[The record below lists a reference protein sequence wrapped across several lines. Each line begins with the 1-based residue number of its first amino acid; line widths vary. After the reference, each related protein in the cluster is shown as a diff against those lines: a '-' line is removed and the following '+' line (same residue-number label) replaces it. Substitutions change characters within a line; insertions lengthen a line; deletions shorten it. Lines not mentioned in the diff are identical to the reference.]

1 MFEMNLVAK
10 IWYLFYFPVIGEE
23 SSGTLF
29 SDVEVGA
36 TFLSFIF
43 LLIFFFF
50 GTHLAADAGKYDSER
65 ELRDLVIHLRKIK
78 SDQVQSIH

>member
-43 LLIFFFF
+43 LLVFFFF
-50 GTHLAADAGKYDSER
+50 CICFLFFVFFLAPIWQLMLENMTLKEN
-65 ELRDLVIHLRKIK
+65 
-78 SDQVQSIH
+78 

>member
-29 SDVEVGA
+29 SDIEVGA

-43 LLIFFFF
+43 LLVFFFF
-50 GTHLAADAGKYDSER
+50 WHPFGS
-65 ELRDLVIHLRKIK
+65 
-78 SDQVQSIH
+78 